1 MDSRRVLVCLPFCIL
16 FPLFSD
22 KSSVVKL
29 LEIARVA
36 FGKELFGYYQ
46 IQERRF
52 LFCDLSPKSPSQVGA
67 IRRWERRA
75 DLVTN
80 VSVLEKLYESVFDKE
95 NYFWRQMEL
104 Q

>member
-1 MDSRRVLVCLPFCIL
+1 MDSRQVLVCLPFCIL

-52 LFCDLSPKSPSQVGA
+52 FVL
-67 IRRWERRA
+67 R
-75 DLVTN
+75 LVSKKP
-80 VSVLEKLYESVFDKE
+80 VSSGSNPTLGTES
-95 NYFWRQMEL
+95 
-104 Q
+104 